1 VLSPLS
7 HKKCLRKQ
15 AFLLYWRGKMSG
27 TVVLMERKNV
37 CQFSVLEPYL
47 TILPVL
53 SVKTRYRASVIDKAP
68 SRTEQFIFQ
77 FLQVQLEMTEI
88 PLALHYYAISKN
100 FKERKQAYLLP
111 NKT

>member
-1 VLSPLS
+1 VKHPFSVYHS
-7 HKKCLRKQ
+7 IGEIQIKFENHT
-15 AFLLYWRGKMSG
+15 G

-53 SVKTRYRASVIDKAP
+53 SVKTRYRASGIDKAP

>member
-1 VLSPLS
+1 
-7 HKKCLRKQ
+7 
-15 AFLLYWRGKMSG
+15 MSG

-77 FLQVQLEMTEI
+77 FLQSAVRNDRNSACT
-88 PLALHYYAISKN
+88 S
-100 FKERKQAYLLP
+100 LLCY
-111 NKT
+111 